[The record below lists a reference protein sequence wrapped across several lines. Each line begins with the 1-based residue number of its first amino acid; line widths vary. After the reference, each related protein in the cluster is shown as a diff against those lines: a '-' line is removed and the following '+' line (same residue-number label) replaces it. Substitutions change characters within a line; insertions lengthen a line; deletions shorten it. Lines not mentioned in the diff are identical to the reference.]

1 MSVTTHRR
9 SRRLAA
15 IAIASVAVLA
25 VTTACGDDS
34 GDGDS
39 ESGGQITLTVD
50 LFGEQGFGY
59 EKLYEQYMKD
69 NPNIKIVE
77 RGKGMGLGDYNTR
90 LTQWIASNQGA
101 GDVVALE
108 EGTIV
113 QFKAQANN
121 FVNLL
126 DQGAGELQGN
136 FLPWKWEQALT
147 ADGQLL
153 GLGTD
158 VGSMA
163 MCYRRDLFEKA
174 GLPTERDEVS
184 ALWPTWE
191 QFISTGQKFAAKEKT
206 AKFVDAA
213 TNVFNTVLVQD
224 AGAGTG
230 YTFFDKSDKYV
241 LAENPDV
248 KSAWDTTIAMI
259 DAGLSA
265 GLQSFSDQWTTGF
278 KQAQFATI
286 ACPAWMTGVIQG
298 NAGDAAAGKWDIAK
312 PPGGGGNWGGSFL
325 AVPKQSK
332 NQAEAAKLAKYLT
345 SPEAQIEAFNTVG
358 NLPSSTKSLED
369 PAVLAKKNE
378 YFNNAPT
385 GEIFAAGAKDLKPIY
400 LGAKNQPVRD
410 AVENALRSV
419 EQKQRTPEQAWED
432 AVKNGEAASK

>member
-1 MSVTTHRR
+1 MSVTTRR
-9 SRRLAA
+9 RRFAA
-15 IAIASVAVLA
+15 IALASVAVLA
-25 VTTACGDDS
+25 AATACG
-34 GDGDS
+34 GDEEPADPNAP
-39 ESGGQITLTVD
+39 ITLTVD

-77 RGKGMGLGDYNTR
+77 RGKGMGLGDYSTR

-113 QFKAQANN
+113 QFKAQAAN

-126 DQGAGELQGN
+126 DHGAAELQGN

-147 ADGQLL
+147 ADGKLL

-163 MCYRRDLFEKA
+163 MCYRTDLFQAA
-174 GLPTERDEVS
+174 GLPTDPEQVS
-184 ALWPTWE
+184 ALWPSWE
-191 QFISTGQKFAAKEKT
+191 QFIEVGKQYAAKNTK

-213 TNVFNTVLVQD
+213 TNVFNTVLAQK

-230 YTFFDKSDKYV
+230 YTFFDKSDKFV
-241 LAENPDV
+241 LGENPDV
-248 KSAWDTTIAMI
+248 KAAWDTTVAMI
-259 DAGLSA
+259 NANLSA
-265 GLQSFSDQWTTGF
+265 GLQSFSDQWTQGF

-286 ACPAWMTGVIQG
+286 ACPAWMTGVIEG
-298 NAGDAAAGKWDIAK
+298 NAGEGAAGKWNIAK
-312 PPGGGGNWGGSFL
+312 APGGGGNWGGSFL

-332 NQAEAAKLAKYLT
+332 NAAEAAKLAKFLT
-345 SPEAQIEAFNTVG
+345 SPEAQIEAFNAVG
-358 NLPSSTKSLED
+358 NLPSSTKALED

-378 YFNNAPT
+378 YFSNAPT
-385 GEIFAAGAKDLKPIY
+385 GEIFAAGAKELKPIY

-410 AVENALRSV
+410 AVENALRSI
-419 EQKQRTPEQAWED
+419 EQKQRTADEAWQD
-432 AVKNGEAASK
+432 ALKSAESAAK